1 MGRAEELFTRIKQ
14 GDAAEVHAMIKA
26 SVVEELFLD
35 YKRSST
41 VLPAVRLSDDDKKN
55 LAKAI
60 AGFGNSE
67 GGVVVWGV
75 ACSQTPSGDVP
86 TAPVLIT
93 QPTALKTLFDGVL
106 GGLTLP
112 AHSAVENIAL
122 FDASG
127 TGGFVITHIPVG
139 MHVPYQTLHPRR
151 EYYIR
156 AGSTFQPTPHG
167 VLAGMFGRPPQ
178 PNVVP
183 IITFQDGQS
192 APNSAMRLNF
202 PVTLA
207 NKGRGLA
214 ENLFCTVEH
223 ALPAGCVLQVV
234 NQAFEQVWATT
245 RDGRSCHTVT
255 VGTATILP
263 PGGERLVMNLLL
275 TVNAKGKGDLSFTIS
290 AGSRN
295 GPGAAETIVFPGQV
309 IDKAYAH
316 FTCTYATNAM
326 KQAAEPEYVE
336 PLKACLPRS

>member
-1 MGRAEELFTRIKQ
+1 
-14 GDAAEVHAMIKA
+14 MINDR
-26 SVVEELFLD
+26 VVEELFLD

-41 VLPAVRLSDDDKKN
+41 VLPATRLSDDVKKN

-67 GGVVVWGV
+67 GGVAVWGV
-75 ACSQTPSGDVP
+75 NCSQTPSGDVP
-86 TAPVLIT
+86 TAPVPIT
-93 QPTALKTLFDGVL
+93 QPIALKTLFDGVL
-106 GGLTLP
+106 GGPTLP
-112 AHSAVENIAL
+112 AHPAVENIAL

-127 TGGFVITHIPVG
+127 TGGFVVTHVPVG
-139 MHVPYQTLHPRR
+139 MHVPYQTLYPKG

-156 AGSTFQPTPHG
+156 AGSTFQPTLHG
-167 VLAGMFGRPPQ
+167 VLAEMFGRAPQ

-192 APNSAMRLNF
+192 APNHAMRLNF

-223 ALPAGCVLQVV
+223 ALPAGCVLQIV
-234 NQAFEQVWATT
+234 NQAFEQVWPTT
-245 RDGRSCHTVT
+245 RDGRTCSTVT
-255 VGTATILP
+255 VSAGTILP

-290 AGSRN
+290 VGSRN

-309 IDKAYAH
+309 IDDAYAH
-316 FTCTYATNAM
+316 FTYKYESKAM
-326 KQAAEPEYVE
+326 KQSAERGYVE
-336 PLKACLPRS
+336 PLKACLPR